1 MNKPDH
7 SLLQLNRRQFVQLVS
22 SSALLTPGLARAA
35 QPMAEMAQP
44 ARDPAYQNLQDPWL
58 TIAEVQQHLLPADA
72 QSPGAEQIGA
82 LNFLH
87 TMLQAQSDP
96 QESEF
101 IQQGVVWLNQLAHKQ
116 YQADF
121 KQLEA
126 AQRETLLRR
135 IETSDA
141 GARWL
146 SILMTYLIEA
156 LLSDPVYGGNKNRR
170 GWLWLEH
177 IPGFP
182 TPALT
187 RCILNWAPM
196 PHPAGEPRHEYG

>member
-7 SLLQLNRRQFVQLVS
+7 SLLQLNRRQFVQLIS
-22 SSALLTPGLARAA
+22 SSALFTPGLASAA
-35 QPMAEMAQP
+35 QIAQ
-44 ARDPAYQNLQDPWL
+44 AVRDPAYQNLADPWL

-87 TMLQAQSDP
+87 TMLQVNNDP

-101 IQQGVVWLNQLAHKQ
+101 IQQGVDWLNQLANKQ
-116 YQADF
+116 HQADF
-121 KQLEA
+121 RQLEP
-126 AQRETLLRR
+126 AQREALLRR

-141 GARWL
+141 GSRWL

-170 GWLWLEH
+170 GWQWLEH

-182 TPALT
+182 TPSADKVYFKLGAHASSRRRT
-187 RCILNWAPM
+187 KA
-196 PHPAGEPRHEYG
+196 

>member
-1 MNKPDH
+1 MNKPQH
-7 SLLQLNRRQFVQLVS
+7 SLLQLNRRQFVQLLS
-22 SSALLTPGLARAA
+22 SSALLAPSLASAA
-35 QPMAEMAQP
+35 QVTQAT
-44 ARDPAYQNLQDPWL
+44 RDPAYQNLVAPWL

-82 LNFLH
+82 LKFLQ
-87 TMLQAQSDP
+87 TMLRVNPDPEESD
-96 QESEF
+96 F
-101 IQQGVVWLNQLAHKQ
+101 IQQGVSWLNQLANKQ

-121 KQLEA
+121 KQLDT
-126 AQRETLLRR
+126 AQRETLLRQ

-146 SILMTYLIEA
+146 STLMTYLIEA

-170 GWLWLEH
+170 GWQWLEH

-182 TPALT
+182 TPGPDKVYFKLGAHASSRRRT
-187 RCILNWAPM
+187 KA
-196 PHPAGEPRHEYG
+196 